1 MQFFFFLLPFS
12 FTIPM
17 ISKRRN
23 RKVKIH
29 VLVNQGESN
38 LGISEILKLLNA
50 INKDIKIL
58 FKILCISNVVNKTCI
73 SSRSFKSHQVALP
86 PLFSFF
92 LPQEYYIRDQKG
104 SSSSYYRK
112 KNEEKGNLQQLK

>member
-1 MQFFFFLLPFS
+1 
-12 FTIPM
+12 M

-73 SSRSFKSHQVALP
+73 SSRSFKGFKSQIFTAFP
-86 PLFSFF
+86 S
-92 LPQEYYIRDQKG
+92 G
-104 SSSSYYRK
+104 S
-112 KNEEKGNLQQLK
+112 

>member
-1 MQFFFFLLPFS
+1 MPFFFFLLSFS

-29 VLVNQGESN
+29 VLVNQGESS

-73 SSRSFKSHQVALP
+73 SSRSFKGFKSQIFTAFP
-86 PLFSFF
+86 S
-92 LPQEYYIRDQKG
+92 G
-104 SSSSYYRK
+104 S
-112 KNEEKGNLQQLK
+112 